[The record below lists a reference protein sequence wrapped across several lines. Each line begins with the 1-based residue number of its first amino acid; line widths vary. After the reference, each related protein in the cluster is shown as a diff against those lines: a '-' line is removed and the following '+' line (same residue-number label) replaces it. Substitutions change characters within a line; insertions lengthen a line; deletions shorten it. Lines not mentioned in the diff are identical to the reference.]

1 MDLHV
6 GKEIH
11 KNFTVHVLLP
21 RQARSDYILACNYF
35 WHKHGE
41 QEISS
46 MNKMLR
52 LKLTKT

>member
-1 MDLHV
+1 MDLHA
-6 GKEIH
+6 GEEIH
-11 KNFTVHVLLP
+11 KNFTVLVLVP
-21 RQARSDYILACNYF
+21 RQAHSDCILALTT
-35 WHKHGE
+35 WHKHTE